1 MEKPQF
7 TVAERMKEALRIRG
21 MKQVDLM
28 RMTGIDRGS
37 LSSYVSGRYE
47 PKQKAIYK
55 MAQALNVNE
64 AWLLGYDVPMDR
76 SPMQKKND
84 ELVIL
89 VNKMRNDPEFFEVV
103 SKLAS
108 LPADKLASIKPLLDV
123 LGSH

>member
-47 PKQKAIYK
+47 PKQKAVYK
-55 MAQALNVNE
+55 LAQALAVNE

-76 SPMQKKND
+76 TPVQKKND

-89 VNKMRNDPEFFEVV
+89 INKMRNDPEFFEVV
-103 SKLAS
+103 SKLAN
-108 LPADKLASIKPLLDV
+108 LPAEKLAGIKPLLDV
-123 LGSH
+123 LDS